1 MSKTSRSPFPVIPAP
16 VDEPFKIASAAGKV
30 GLWDWNIVTNEVKWT
45 ASVYVIHGVDPATFE
60 VSLENFIALIHPE
73 DVARVQA
80 QIERALQQDNTYEL
94 EFRIRRPDGK
104 TAWVFTNG
112 TVLREGGKPVRMIG
126 ATLDVTASHHE
137 DDARA
142 RLAAIV
148 ASSDDAIL
156 SKDLSSIIITW
167 NHGAERLFGYT
178 EQEVVGRPVTILI
191 PPERQDEEPGILE
204 RIRRGESI
212 DHYETLRRRK
222 DGSLVAVSLT
232 VSPLRDASGKVVG
245 ASQIARDITDRRK
258 AEESLRQS
266 EERFRLLASHA
277 PVGIFLSDPTGAC
290 VFVNEQWCA
299 MSGLTQAEA
308 QGDGW
313 ARAVHPD
320 DRADVLAGWRA
331 AVQKGEP
338 STSEFRFLRPDGRIV
353 WLHGSAVQFRD
364 GDRFRG
370 YMGSCVD
377 VTARKQSE
385 LQVRFLH
392 ELSDKLVGL
401 VDPTDVVKT
410 ATAALAGFLGADR
423 CYFFESNH
431 ANTLVRIAH
440 DWFGPGLTSL
450 AGSYSLADFG
460 TAEFIDGLG
469 RARYQVSDTATHPT
483 TRRQAAAYAQL
494 QIAALATSAFSQEN
508 DRKISLAV
516 TSRVPRVWTE
526 LELDLIEN
534 VTARVWPI
542 IERVQADEAV
552 RQSEQLY
559 RAIGDSINYGVWICD
574 GNGKNLYASDSFLKL
589 TGYTQAQ
596 CANLGWTDLLHP
608 DDVEATAAA
617 WAECVR
623 TGAFW
628 EREHR
633 FKGVDGQ
640 YHPILARGVC
650 IRDDAGQIVRWVGI
664 NLDISAYKQSQEM
677 ARRRQDSLELL
688 HEVGNKLVAE
698 HDLEKLVQLV
708 TDTGREA
715 SGAAFGAFFYN
726 VTAAEG
732 ESYMLY
738 TLSGVSRDAF
748 AKFPMPRA
756 TAMFGPTFRGEGVIR
771 VDDVLADPRYGR
783 SSPHHGMPPGHLPV
797 RSYLAVPVT
806 SRNGEV
812 FGGLFFGHPA
822 VGVFT
827 TEVETVV
834 VALAAQAAIAIDNA
848 KLYAALQK
856 ELEEQR
862 RSEARLRDSETR
874 WRQLAEAMPHLVW
887 TCAPDGD
894 CDYLSPQWLTYTGLP
909 EKEQLGRDWLQFVH
923 PDDQSALAAKWNL
936 ATAAGT
942 IFDTEFRIRRVDGK
956 YRWFKTRAV
965 PVRDTEGRIVKWYGT
980 NTDIEDVRRI
990 EQAVRKSE
998 HQLRLITDHA
1008 PVYLAQCDPEH
1019 RFKFVN
1025 KPYADRYNLTRDDIL
1040 GRHVSAITGTDAY
1053 ATFRVHMENCLAGR
1067 RIEFEQE
1074 IPYLTLGK
1082 RWVHVIYEPER
1093 GAEGE
1098 VTGLVAVIVD
1108 ITTRKQAEL
1117 DLAKARDE
1125 ALAASRAKDDFLAA
1139 LSHELR
1145 TPLSPVLLVASD
1157 AVNNPALP
1165 RDIRESF
1172 EMIRTN
1178 VSLEA
1183 RLIDDLLDL
1192 TRITRGKMPLE
1203 MQRVD
1208 VHDVLRDALANVR
1221 TELEVRHLDLKKD
1234 LAAPQ
1239 AIVLGDPVRLQQVL
1253 WNLLKNAVKF
1263 TPDGGWIRVAT
1274 DSTSKPGTILIEVSD
1289 SGLGMLPEEIGRV
1302 FEAFMQ
1308 GEHAS
1313 GTGSHRFGGLG
1324 LGLAISQ
1331 RLVELHSGRISATSA
1346 GRNRGSVFVVE
1357 LPLAAAQQGAQAPQ
1371 PAKPAPA
1378 DGGLVASTSIL
1389 LVEDHASTRET
1400 VQKLLLRRNYQ
1411 VAAAA
1416 NAAAARALAATQ
1428 RFDFVVS
1435 DVGLPDGDG
1444 YQLMAE
1450 LRALQPHLQG
1460 IAVSGYGMD
1469 EDLQRSTAAGFSAHL
1484 VKPVSI
1490 TALERAL
1497 AGLIRPPAV

>member
-1 MSKTSRSPFPVIPAP
+1 MPKTSRSPFPSVPAP
-16 VDEPFKIASAAGKV
+16 EIEPLQIATVTGKV
-30 GLWDWNIVTNEVKWT
+30 GLWDWNVVTNEVKWT
-45 ASVYVIHGVDPATFE
+45 ASVYAIHGVDPATFE
-60 VSLENFIALIHPE
+60 VTLENFIALIHPD

-80 QIERALQQDNTYEL
+80 QIQQSLAADDTYEL

-104 TAWVFTNG
+104 IAWVFTNG

-126 ATLDVTASHHE
+126 ATLDVTASHHT

-148 ASSDDAIL
+148 ESSDDAIL
-156 SKDLSSIIITW
+156 SKDLNSIIVTW
-167 NHGAERLFGYT
+167 NRGAEKLFGYT
-178 EQEVVGRPVTILI
+178 EREVVGRSVTILI
-191 PPERQDEEPGILE
+191 PPERQDEEPGIME
-204 RIRRGESI
+204 RIRRGENI
-212 DHYETLRRRK
+212 DHYETVRRRK
-222 DGSLVAVSLT
+222 DGTLVDVSLS
-232 VSPLRDASGKVVG
+232 VSPLRDATGRVVG
-245 ASQIARDITDRRK
+245 ASKIVRDITDERK
-258 AEESLRQS
+258 AKESLRQS

-277 PVGIFLSDPTGAC
+277 PVGIFLSDPSGHC

-299 MSGLTQAEA
+299 MSGLSQAEA

-320 DRADVLAGWRA
+320 DRAAVLAGWRT
-331 AVQKGEP
+331 AVQNGEP
-338 STSEFRFLRPDGRIV
+338 STSEFRFLRPDGRVV

-364 GDRFRG
+364 GDGFHG

-385 LQVRFLH
+385 LQMRFLH

-401 VDPTDVVKT
+401 IEPAAVIKT
-410 ATAALAGFLGADR
+410 ATAAVAGFLGADR

-431 ANTLVRIAH
+431 ANTLVRITD
-440 DWFGPGLTSL
+440 DWYGPGLTSL

-460 TAEFIDGLG
+460 TAEFVDGLG
-469 RARYQVSDTATHPT
+469 RGRYQVANVAEHPT

-494 QIAALATSAFSQEN
+494 HIGSLATSSFSSEN

-516 TSRVPRVWTE
+516 VSSKPRAWTE

-542 IERVQADEAV
+542 IERVRADEAV

-596 CANLGWTDLLHP
+596 CGNLGWTDLLHP
-608 DDVEATAAA
+608 DDVEATAKA

-650 IRDDAGQIVRWVGI
+650 VRDDAGQIVRWVGI
-664 NLDISAYKQSQEM
+664 NLDISAYKASQET
-677 ARRRQDSLELL
+677 AQRRQESLELL
-688 HEVGNKLVAE
+688 NEVGNQLVAE

-708 TDTGREA
+708 TDTGREVT
-715 SGAAFGAFFYN
+715 SAAFGAFFYN
-726 VTAAEG
+726 VLNAQG
-732 ESYMLY
+732 ESYTLY
-738 TLSGVSRDAF
+738 TLSGVPRSAF
-748 AKFPMPRA
+748 DKFPMPRA

-771 VDDVLADPRYGR
+771 VDDVRADPRYGR
-783 SSPHHGMPPGHLPV
+783 SAPHHGMPAGHLPV

-806 SRNGEV
+806 SRTGEV
-812 FGGLFFGHPA
+812 LGGLFFGHPA

-827 TEVETVV
+827 AEAETVV

-856 ELEEQR
+856 ELEAQR
-862 RSEARLRDSETR
+862 RSEAQLRDSETR

-887 TCAPDGD
+887 TCGPDGA

-909 EKEQLGRDWLQFVH
+909 ENEQLGHGWLQFVH
-923 PDDQSALAAKWNL
+923 PDEQAPLIAKWN
-936 ATAAGT
+936 ATTATGG

-965 PVRDTEGRIVKWYGT
+965 PVRDPEGRIIKWYGT

-990 EQAVRKSE
+990 EQAIRKSE

-1008 PVYLAQCDPEH
+1008 PVFLAQCDPDH

-1025 KPYADRYNLTRDDIL
+1025 RPYAERYRLTRDDII
-1040 GRHVSAITGTDAY
+1040 GRHVSDITGAAAYDA
-1053 ATFRVHMENCLAGR
+1053 FKVHMVNCLAGR
-1067 RIEFEQE
+1067 RVEFEQE

-1093 GAEGE
+1093 GPEGE
-1098 VTGLVAVIVD
+1098 VNGLVAVIVD

-1117 DLAKARDE
+1117 ELAKARDE

-1165 RDIRESF
+1165 REIRENF

-1178 VSLEA
+1178 ISLEA

-1203 MQRVD
+1203 LQRVD
-1208 VHDVLRDALANVR
+1208 VHDVLRDALGNIRPEIEAKR
-1221 TELEVRHLDLKKD
+1221 LELKKD
-1234 LAAPQ
+1234 FSTVP
-1239 AIVLGDPVRLQQVL
+1239 AIVLGDAVRLQQVL

-1263 TPDGGWIRVAT
+1263 TPEEGWIQVTTDAT
-1274 DSTSKPGTILIEVSD
+1274 SRPGSILISIAD
-1289 SGLGMLPEEIGRV
+1289 SGLGMSPAELDRV

-1324 LGLAISQ
+1324 LGLAISR
-1331 RLVELHSGRISATSA
+1331 RLVELHSGRITAASP

-1357 LPLAAAQQGAQAPQ
+1357 LPLAPTQNATTAP
-1371 PAKPAPA
+1371 AHLAPAPA
-1378 DGGLVASTSIL
+1378 ATGTGPNRRIL

-1400 VQKLLLRRNYQ
+1400 VTKLLARRNYD
-1411 VAAAA
+1411 VTPASSAT
-1416 NAAAARALAATQ
+1416 AARALAAQQ

-1444 YQLMAE
+1444 YQLMTE
-1450 LRALQPHLQG
+1450 LRALQPGLQG
-1460 IAVSGYGMD
+1460 IAISGYGME
-1469 EDLQRSTAAGFSAHL
+1469 EDLQRSQSAGFATHL
-1484 VKPVSI
+1484 VKPITV

-1497 AGLIRPPAV
+1497 AALDQAKSP